1 MKHGTLCGVPAYVI
15 AELEIVDAAAYDE
28 YRRRVTPTVTEYG
41 GKYIV
46 RGGAVES
53 LENGWPPIRVA
64 VLEFPTMEHARR
76 WYHSPEYGPLIALRQ
91 RASKSRLTLLE
102 GT

>member
-1 MKHGTLCGVPAYVI
+1 MPAYVI
-15 AELEIVDAAAYDE
+15 AQMEITNGAAYEE
-28 YRRRVTPTVTEYG
+28 YSRRVTPTVAQYG

-53 LENGWPPIRVA
+53 LENGWQPIRVA
-64 VLEFPTMEHARR
+64 VLEFPDVEQARR
-76 WYHSPEYGPLIALRQ
+76 WYHSPEYAPLIELRQ

-102 GT
+102 GI

>member
-1 MKHGTLCGVPAYVI
+1 MPAYVI
-15 AELEIVDAAAYDE
+15 AELEITDETAYDE
-28 YRRRVTPTVTEYG
+28 YRRRVTPTVTRHG

-64 VLEFPTMEHARR
+64 VLEFPSMDQARR
-76 WYHSPEYGPLIALRQ
+76 WYHSPEYAPLIELRQ

-102 GT
+102 GA

>member
-1 MKHGTLCGVPAYVI
+1 MAAYVI
-15 AELEIVDAAAYDE
+15 AELDITDPAAYEE
-28 YRRRVTPTVTEYG
+28 YRQRVTATVEKYG

-64 VLEFPTMEHARR
+64 VLEFSTMEQARR
-76 WYHSPEYGPLIALRQ
+76 WYRSPEYAPLIDLRK

-102 GT
+102 GA

>member
-1 MKHGTLCGVPAYVI
+1 MPAYVV
-15 AELEIVDAAAYDE
+15 AELEIIDEAAYDD
-28 YRRRVTPTVTEYG
+28 YRRRVTPTVTQYG

-64 VLEFPTMEHARR
+64 VLEFPTMDQARR
-76 WYHSPEYGPLIALRQ
+76 WYQSPEYAPLIELRQ

-102 GT
+102 GQPG